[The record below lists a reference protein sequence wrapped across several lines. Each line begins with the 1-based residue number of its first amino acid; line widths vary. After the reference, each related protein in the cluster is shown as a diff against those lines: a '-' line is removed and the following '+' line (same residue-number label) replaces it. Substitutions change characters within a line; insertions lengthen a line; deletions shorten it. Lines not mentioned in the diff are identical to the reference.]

1 MGFLKK
7 LWGKF
12 TKTEADRSVQT
23 AGDTST
29 TEAYI
34 PAEQQ
39 AENCTAQPARHQG
52 DSARAVQPQ
61 PKLQEHALSAAM
73 AQPKPKASPAEAVTA
88 QPAQEKHAAAQQPEM
103 QITWT
108 VDAVHTAEVVTFE
121 ERKKTCIP
129 SNRGLYV
136 AEILLLYYCSE
147 GKYPNPARGYPQFWW
162 YEYGIQDVD
171 AMLQSLETRGFLCVG
186 AAKDSLAGLK
196 VDQLKEILR
205 KHGLHVS
212 GKKAELVAR
221 IQENVSEEDL
231 VSDGVAYKYALTEMG
246 KQELEE
252 NAYVPYM
259 HKNSLTAGE
268 TGYNVWAVNKLL
280 GTGDKSDWKEKIEQA
295 YPKPTPEEM
304 QAQAAKKLQAKEA
317 YLAAEEAHIESFK
330 ESQPDSYQ
338 FMKELL
344 QEQRAFWEKD
354 YQINLVCIAVNA
366 AEAKYKEDHD
376 VEAYTKFWEELW
388 AKEDLLSFYSDARVF
403 ILPDLYIKAKR
414 YDDARCLVEKIKRE
428 DPRHTEKA
436 DAYLERIARLEARQ
450 NHRSTT

>member
-7 LWGKF
+7 LLGKF
-12 TKTEADRSVQT
+12 TKTEEDHSVQT

-29 TEAYI
+29 TEAYV
-34 PAEQQ
+34 PDEQQ
-39 AENCTAQPARHQG
+39 AENCTTQQSRHQG
-52 DSARAVQPQ
+52 DSACVAQPQ
-61 PKLQEHALSAAM
+61 L
-73 AQPKPKASPAEAVTA
+73 V
-88 QPAQEKHAAAQQPEM
+88 QEKHATAQQPEI

-108 VDAVHTAEVVTFE
+108 VDAVQTAEVVTFE

-171 AMLQSLETRGFLCVG
+171 AMLQSLEARGFLCVG
-186 AAKDSLAGLK
+186 TAKDSLAGLK

-205 KHGLHVS
+205 KHNLHVS

-259 HKNSLTAGE
+259 HKNSLTTGE
-268 TGYNVWAVNKLL
+268 TGYTVWAVNKLL

-295 YPKPTPEEM
+295 YPKPTLEEM
-304 QAQAAKKLQAKEA
+304 QAQAAKKLQEKEA
-317 YLAAEEAHIESFK
+317 YFAAEEARIESLK
-330 ESQPDSYQ
+330 ESQPDWYQ
-338 FMKELL
+338 YRKESL
-344 QEQRAFWEKD
+344 QKEKAFWEQD
-354 YQINLVCIAVNA
+354 CQINRICSAANA

-388 AKEDLLSFYSDARVF
+388 AKEDLLSFYSNSRIF
-403 ILPDLYIKAKR
+403 ILPNLYIKAKR

-428 DPRHTEKA
+428 DPKRTEKA

-450 NHRSTT
+450 KNRTST

>member
-7 LWGKF
+7 LLGKF
-12 TKTEADRSVQT
+12 TKTEENDSVQT
-23 AGDTST
+23 VGDTST
-29 TEAYI
+29 TEAYV

-39 AENCTAQPARHQG
+39 AENCTTQQSRYQG

-61 PKLQEHALSAAM
+61 PKLQGHSLSAAM
-73 AQPKPKASPAEAVTA
+73 TQPKPKAPPAKAVTA
-88 QPAQEKHAAAQQPEM
+88 QPVQEKHATAQQPEM

-108 VDAVHTAEVVTFE
+108 VDAVQTVEVITFE

-171 AMLQSLETRGFLCVG
+171 AMLQSLEARGFLCVG
-186 AAKDSLAGLK
+186 TAKDSLAGLK

-259 HKNSLTAGE
+259 HKNSLTTGE
-268 TGYNVWAVNKLL
+268 KGYNVWAVNKLL

-295 YPKPTPEEM
+295 YPKPTPEEI
-304 QAQAAKKLQAKEA
+304 QAEIQAYQEEKAQREEEYQKWYRAWLESLKERNPELYQEQMAYMAKNQRIQILLDKLD
-317 YLAAEEAHIESFK
+317 AAEE
-330 ESQPDSYQ
+330 
-338 FMKELL
+338 
-344 QEQRAFWEKD
+344 
-354 YQINLVCIAVNA
+354 
-366 AEAKYKEDHD
+366 KYEEDHD
-376 VEAYTKFWEELW
+376 VEAYIKVWEELW
-388 AKEDLLSFYSDARVF
+388 ASEDLNLYRWSIAKLFT
-403 ILPDLYIKAKR
+403 LPDLYIKAKR

-428 DPRHTEKA
+428 DPRRTEKA